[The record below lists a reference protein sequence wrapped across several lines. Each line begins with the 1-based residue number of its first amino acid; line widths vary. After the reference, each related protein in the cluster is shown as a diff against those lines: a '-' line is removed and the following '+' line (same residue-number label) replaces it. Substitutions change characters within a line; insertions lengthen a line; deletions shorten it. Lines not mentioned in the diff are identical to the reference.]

1 MKTALKS
8 RIQTFRRTSGN
19 NYLVPSHLPA
29 GAEVVYIRSYN
40 IKTADRG
47 RPDALAM
54 VLRLPGSSRLG
65 GNRYAVIMQTTM
77 KKPPII
83 STATGQK
90 GGFYTFYDGKIMQR
104 LLWRKGD
111 MTYWITNSLDG
122 TLSDT
127 TMRDM
132 AKFMVAPTRVNAVV
146 GKRGVS
152 VNVSDESRTP

>member
-1 MKTALKS
+1 
-8 RIQTFRRTSGN
+8 
-19 NYLVPSHLPA
+19 
-29 GAEVVYIRSYN
+29 
-40 IKTADRG
+40 
-47 RPDALAM
+47 M
-54 VLRLPGSSRLG
+54 VLRLPGSSRLR

-83 STATGQK
+83 STATGK
-90 GGFYTFYDGKIMQR
+90 KAASTRSTTARSCSACCGT
-104 LLWRKGD
+104 GD